1 VDRIF
6 APWRIDWIR
15 DEEKN
20 PAVEECVFCELP
32 ELGADRDH
40 RIVARGDHSF
50 VVMNVSPYSPG
61 HALVVP
67 YRHTGRFTAFSDRE
81 TVAHARLK
89 QETVSVLEAVLDA
102 DGINAG
108 TNVGSDAA
116 GGSIGD
122 HVHTHVV
129 PRWTGDTE
137 RVPRLSD
144 ADDVDGVTDA
154 IYDELR
160 ETFAARADASP
171 GPDTAPTVNF

>member
-1 VDRIF
+1 MDRIF

-15 DEEKN
+15 GEGGN
-20 PAVEECVFCELP
+20 SAIEECVFCELP

-50 VVMNVSPYSPG
+50 VVLNVSPYSPG

-67 YRHTGRFTAFSDRE
+67 YRHTGRFTALSDRE

-89 QETVSVLEAVLDA
+89 QATVSVLETVLDA
-102 DGINAG
+102 DGFNAG

-122 HVHTHVV
+122 HVHTHLV
-129 PRWTGDTE
+129 PRWNGDTE
-137 RVPRLSD
+137 HVPRTTG
-144 ADDVDGVTDA
+144 ADGVDGVSDA
-154 IYDELR
+154 IYDEVR
-160 ETFAARADASP
+160 EAFVARTDSSP
-171 GPDTAPTVNF
+171 DSDTAPTVSF